1 MTRHLVVVGAS
12 VRALACSAT
21 RAGWLVHAGDL
32 FADADLR
39 ATAAAITRVAGRGR
53 HGYPQ
58 GLAAVLETSPPG
70 PWCYSGALENHPDL
84 LDAMAARRPL
94 AGNGGVVVRAVRD
107 HARLHA
113 ALAEAGLDAPA
124 TFSSPRGLPTDGSFL
139 VKPRRSAGGRGIRPW
154 HGGRAPTGHV
164 WQERVAGRSWS
175 LSFLCGAGRGRL
187 WGASRQLVGR
197 AWCHASPF
205 AYCGSV
211 AVDPSSLLAPTRSH
225 ARRLG
230 DLLGGSFGL
239 VGLVGADVVL
249 DASGRL
255 HVIEINPRPTASMEL
270 TERMGAGSLAADHL
284 AACGVASPRARTV
297 ARPAGSGAT
306 WAKAVLFAPRPIHVT
321 PSRAERLA
329 ALSAA
334 WTARDGWPA
343 VADIPSTDSHIP
355 AGSPV
360 VTLFASAT
368 SETLARRRLRERTER
383 LLAVLLACH
392 ATGG

>member
-21 RAGWLVHAGDL
+21 RAGWQVHAADL
-32 FADADLR
+32 FADTDLR
-39 ATAAAITRVAGRGR
+39 ATAASVTRVAGRGH
-53 HGYPQ
+53 HGYPH
-58 GLAAVLETSPPG
+58 GLADVLATSPPG
-70 PWCYSGALENHPDL
+70 PWCYSGALENHPAL
-84 LDAMAARRPL
+84 LDAMVPQRPL
-94 AGNGGVVVRAVRD
+94 AGNGGVAVRAVRD

-113 ALAEAGLDAPA
+113 ALAAAGLDAPA

-154 HGGRAPTGHV
+154 HGGRGPSDHV
-164 WQERVAGRSWS
+164 WQERVAGRSLS
-175 LSFLCGAGRGRL
+175 LSFLCGAGKGRL
-187 WGASRQLVGR
+187 WGASWQLVGR

-211 AVDPSSLLAPTRSH
+211 AMDPGSLPAPAHSQAH
-225 ARRLG
+225 RLG

-239 VGLVGADVVL
+239 VGLIGADVVL
-249 DASGRL
+249 GASGRL

-284 AACGVASPRARTV
+284 AACGVASPRARVV
-297 ARPAGSGAT
+297 ARPAGSDAT
-306 WAKAVLFAPRPIHVT
+306 WAKAILFAPRALHVT
-321 PSRAERLA
+321 PAGAEQLA

-343 VADIPSTDSHIP
+343 VADIPGTDSQIP

-360 VTLFASAT
+360 ITLFASAA
-368 SETLARRRLRERTER
+368 SETLVRRRLRSRTAK
-383 LLAVLLACH
+383 LLSIM
-392 ATGG
+392 

>member
-1 MTRHLVVVGAS
+1 MTRHLVVIGAS

-39 ATAAAITRVAGRGR
+39 ATAASVTRVAGRGR

-58 GLAAVLETSPPG
+58 GLADVLATSPPG

-84 LDAMAARRPL
+84 LDVMAARRPL
-94 AGNGGVVVRAVRD
+94 AGNGAAAVRAVRD
-107 HARLHA
+107 HARLGA

-139 VKPRRSAGGRGIRPW
+139 VKPRRSAGGRGIRLW
-154 HGGRAPTGHV
+154 HGGRAPADHV
-164 WQERVAGRSWS
+164 WQERVAGRTWS
-175 LSFLCGAGRGRL
+175 LSFVCGAGTGRL

-197 AWCHASPF
+197 SWCHASPF

-211 AVDPSSLLAPTRSH
+211 AMDPCSLPAPTRPR

-230 DLLGGSFGL
+230 DLLGSGFGL
-239 VGLVGADVVL
+239 VGLVGVDVVL
-249 DASGRL
+249 GANGRL

-270 TERMGAGSLAADHL
+270 SERIGAGSLAEDHL
-284 AACGVASPRARTV
+284 AACGVASPRAHAA
-297 ARPAGSGAT
+297 ARPSCPTAT
-306 WAKAVLFAPRPIHVT
+306 WAKAVLFAPRPLHLTI
-321 PSRAERLA
+321 SRADRLVAHA
-329 ALSAA
+329 AD
-334 WTARDGWPA
+334 WTAHDGWPA
-343 VADIPSTDSHIP
+343 VADIPGVGSAIP

-360 VTLFASAT
+360 VTLFAAAT
-368 SETLARRRLRERTER
+368 NEALARRRLRQRTER
-383 LLAVLLACH
+383 LLSVLLARH
-392 ATGG
+392 PAGR

>member
-21 RAGWLVHAGDL
+21 RAGWRVHAADL
-32 FADADLR
+32 FGDADLR
-39 ATAAAITRVAGRGR
+39 ALACSVIRVAGRGR
-53 HGYPQ
+53 HGYPE
-58 GLAAVLETSPPG
+58 GLAAVLATSPPG

-84 LDAMAARRPL
+84 LDVMALRRPL
-94 AGNGGVVVRAVRD
+94 AGNGGAAVRAVRD
-107 HARLHA
+107 HAQLHA

-154 HGGRAPTGHV
+154 HGGRTLAAHV
-164 WQERVAGRSWS
+164 WQERVAGRSLS
-175 LSFLCGAGRGRL
+175 LSFLCNAGGGRL

-205 AYCGSV
+205 AYCGSI
-211 AVDPSSLLAPTRSH
+211 AVDPGSLPAPMRSH
-225 ARRLG
+225 VRRLG
-230 DLLGGSFGL
+230 AVLGGGFGL

-249 DASGRL
+249 GASGRL

-284 AACGVASPRARTV
+284 AACGVASPQARVV
-297 ARPAGSGAT
+297 ARPAASDAA
-306 WAKAVLFAPRPIHVT
+306 WAKAILFAPRALHVT
-321 PSRAERLA
+321 PARAERLA
-329 ALSAA
+329 ALAAA

-343 VADIPSTDSHIP
+343 VADIPDTDSQIP

-360 VTLFASAT
+360 ITLFASAA
-368 SETLARRRLRERTER
+368 SETLARRRLRARTER

-392 ATGG
+392 AAGG